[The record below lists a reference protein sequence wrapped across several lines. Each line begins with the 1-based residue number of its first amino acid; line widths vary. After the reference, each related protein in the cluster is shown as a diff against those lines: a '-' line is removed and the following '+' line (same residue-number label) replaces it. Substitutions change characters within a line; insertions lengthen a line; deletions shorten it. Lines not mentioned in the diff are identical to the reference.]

1 MTSAKKK
8 TEDAISQLRAIGF
21 DPSVPPADAVAKLAS
36 LRTDSNQIAV
46 ARALGQI
53 VAPEAAAMLAS
64 MEVGTSGELRRE
76 IRRSL
81 FRLRQHGADA
91 PAIGETSTAAPQWDR
106 LATDLAGMMSVAD
119 ADGSRI
125 VWMLKSRAGGGV
137 RRLWALV
144 SDHDGMVA
152 VTADSLS
159 RKELRSDRADLEQRA
174 GAPMVD
180 ADWRLV
186 DFIMCEAY
194 RSTDDGRR
202 ARVGNFLSLRT
213 EMVAEAPAVDF
224 HHPVYEEFAAEKA
237 GDPSPDLMK
246 EADIAAY
253 KLPQEA
259 IKPFAGQMTELQQ
272 STLVLNRMVQEER
285 VNAILERAIEQL
297 LTGESGYRLRRRL
310 EDTAYYFARTGKRT
324 QAGWAVAAAARL
336 RDGVELK
343 RTAFFHLYM
352 RAQMG
357 ALLNQEQ
364 EKQQEQPR
372 LIMTPAEL
380 MRARAAAQ
388 ERTAGR
394 GRLRS

>member
-1 MTSAKKK
+1 MTPAKKK
-8 TEDAISQLRAIGF
+8 TEDSISQLRELGF
-21 DPSVPPADAVAKLAS
+21 DLSVSSTDAVAKLAS

-46 ARALGQI
+46 ARVLGQI
-53 VAPEAAAMLAS
+53 AAPEAAAMLAS

-76 IRRSL
+76 IRRAL
-81 FRLRQHGADA
+81 FRLRQHGIDV
-91 PAIGETSTAAPQWDR
+91 PVIGETGGIAPPRDR
-106 LATDLAGMMSVAD
+106 IGTDLAGMMSVAD

-144 SDHDGMVA
+144 SDHDGILA

-159 RKELRSDRADLEQRA
+159 RKELRSDRADLEHRA

-194 RSTDDGRR
+194 RATAGERR

-213 EMVAEAPAVDF
+213 ELIAESPPVDF
-224 HHPVYEEFAAEKA
+224 GHPVYKEFAAEAA

-246 EADIAAY
+246 EPDIAAY
-253 KLPQEA
+253 KLPQAA
-259 IKPFAGQMTELQQ
+259 IKPFAEQMTELQQ

-285 VNAILERAIEQL
+285 VNAVLERAIEQL
-297 LTGESGYRLRRRL
+297 LSGEAGYRLRRRL

-343 RTAFFHLYM
+343 RISFFQLYM
-352 RAQMG
+352 RAQLG
-357 ALLNQEQ
+357 AVLTQER
-364 EKQQEQPR
+364 EKQQEEPR

-380 MRARAAAQ
+380 MRARAAGQ
-388 ERTAGR
+388 GRMAGR
-394 GRLRS
+394 GRLR